1 MLQYLARR
9 LLLTIPTLLGITF
22 IVFLIVQSAPGG
34 PIEQAMQAISDQP
47 GSAQVSGNMTMSED
61 VMESIRKQ
69 YGFDK
74 PIHVRYGNWLKDL
87 VTLNLGESY
96 VYEEPVIKV
105 ITSKFPVSLQF
116 GLTSLFLTYLVCIPL
131 GIAKALKDKSRFDYL
146 TSIIIFL
153 GHSTPGFVLGILL
166 VVFFGGGSFFNLFP
180 IGGLHSDGYESLTTF
195 QQFVDRAH
203 HAVLPL
209 VCYMIGHF
217 ASLTMLMKNSL
228 IGELRKDYVK
238 TAVAKGVPKML
249 VVYKHA
255 LRNALVP
262 ICTGIGGIFS
272 IIFAGSLLIE
282 TVFNLDGFGLLTYT
296 SVLKRDYPVI
306 MASVTLHSLLI
317 MLGNIFSDMV
327 ISIVDP
333 RIDFE

>member
-34 PIEQAMQAISDQP
+34 PIEQAMQAISGQP
-47 GSAQVSGNMTMSED
+47 GTAQVSGDLTMSED
-61 VMESIRKQ
+61 VIENIKKQ

-74 PIHVRYGNWLKDL
+74 PIHVRYGVWLKDL

-96 VYEEPVIKV
+96 VHEEPVIKV

-131 GIAKALKDKSRFDYL
+131 GIAKALRDKSRFDYL

-180 IGGLHSDGYESLTTF
+180 IGGLHSDGYEALTNW
-195 QQFVDRAH
+195 QQFLDRAH

-209 VCYMIGHF
+209 ICYMIGHF

-238 TAVAKGVPKML
+238 TAIAKGVPHML
-249 VVYKHA
+249 VIYKHA

-282 TVFNLDGFGLLTYT
+282 TVFNLDGIGLLTYT

-317 MLGNIFSDMV
+317 MVGNIFSDMV
-327 ISIVDP
+327 ISFVDP